1 MILICKFIRNKK
13 TLKRKMV
20 EPTTTIIIIGVF
32 AFLGITG
39 LAITINERNKE
50 IIQLK
55 TQNQILQ
62 DKVGE
67 IGSKNELTLNNN
79 LL

>member
-1 MILICKFIRNKK
+1 
-13 TLKRKMV
+13 MV

-32 AFLGITG
+32 TLGITG

-67 IGSKNELTLNNN
+67 IGSKKTN
-79 LL
+79 

>member
-1 MILICKFIRNKK
+1 
-13 TLKRKMV
+13 MV
-20 EPTTTIIIIGVF
+20 EPTTTIIIIGVI
-32 AFLGITG
+32 AFFGIAG

-67 IGSKNELTLNNN
+67 IGSKKTN
-79 LL
+79 